1 MEYKLM
7 CEICLRHKQMERASF
22 MYFKKINIKK
32 FGCFWNSP
40 EGKISRKISQ
50 IKHTWL
56 GCTHC
61 TDRYVMNQTNVYKP
75 ILKI

>member
-1 MEYKLM
+1 
-7 CEICLRHKQMERASF
+7 MERASF
-22 MYFKKINIKK
+22 MRFKKINIKK
-32 FGCFWNSP
+32 KFGCFWNAP
-40 EGKISRKISQ
+40 EGKISRNISQ
-50 IKHTWL
+50 TKHTRL